1 MSASIVLADYYN
13 AMVHDQPG
21 VAYELLAQLADRGVS
36 LMAFNAVPM
45 GSGHAQ
51 LVLFPTSPSRLA
63 RAAEDLGLEL
73 KGPQHAIV
81 VRGDDRLPRRDPPQA
96 LRREHQRLRLERH
109 DRRVRPVRLRAVRQG
124 GGRRAGDQGAA
135 RGVKQ
140 RRPGC
145 RRSW

>member
-81 VRGDDRLPRRDPPQA
+81 VRGDDRLGA
-96 LRREHQRLRLERH
+96 LAEIHRKLYDASINVYASSGTTAECGRFAYVLYVREEDVERATKVLH
-109 DRRVRPVRLRAVRQG
+109 
-124 GGRRAGDQGAA
+124 AG
-135 RGVKQ
+135 
-140 RRPGC
+140 
-145 RRSW
+145 